1 LSVWFQKKN
10 SNGRS
15 PTRKEIYIETRT
27 RKDGSIVNEDAR
39 GVIVRFSF
47 IRTYFIVMVHKVFL
61 VCPLWFAAFWFLV
74 CTYLIL
80 IF

>member
-1 LSVWFQKKN
+1 LSIWFQKKN
-10 SNGRS
+10 ANGRS
-15 PTRKEIYIETRT
+15 PKRKEIYIETRT
-27 RKDGSIVNEDAR
+27 RKNGSIVNEKAR
-39 GVIVRFSF
+39 RVIVRFSF

-61 VCPLWFAAFWFLV
+61 VCPLWFATFCYLV